1 MIDSLAAQTRG
12 DKSEASGGGMPA
24 RSIAALVRAA
34 QAAAGVPAYFPVRL
48 AALPEAAAWV
58 SGGRLTPGAVAAARN
73 GSTMTIKRSP
83 DPLFMYSEV
92 GVPDRLPDGATGVG
106 ARTEFVDMLPAA
118 FVQAC
123 ERQDGTTPP
132 FHYYTSGI
140 AQHAPGFAQE
150 CPGWQRLV
158 VDEEAAAERLA
169 TPTHSSLWVGGH
181 GSTTQAHYDVL
192 HNVFVQVH
200 GTKRF
205 RLWGPDA
212 HSALRVFPDAHPRAR
227 KAQVTIDADPDL
239 PAPELDLVLEPGDAV
254 FVPAFWF
261 HHVEAQSL
269 SVSVNV
275 FSDSRLKQAAQDVLC
290 QPLPR
295 ALSAG
300 AGAGARRRSHHSL
313 LRTARQ
319 LCVLIN
325 TPVTAP
331 RPFNHA
337 LVAAVSARYAPM
349 PAGEAASP
357 AVAAGPAHA
366 FVGGDGAVGVA
377 DEETVSQTINSADVS
392 DRQTR
397 QACETDTWV
406 GVEDEET
413 RAVVKRVSAGLAKVR
428 AAAGECADSRHV
440 RGLQEVVAGHLL
452 ESWAVHSVGAYDAG
466 PLLDSTAAILTQPPL
481 S

>member
-1 MIDSLAAQTRG
+1 
-12 DKSEASGGGMPA
+12 MPA

-150 CPGWQRLV
+150 CPGWQGLV

-261 HHVEAQSL
+261 HHVEAQSM

-295 ALSAG
+295 ALLTG
-300 AGAGARRRSHHSL
+300 AGAGAPRRSLHTL
-313 LRTARQ
+313 LPVARQ
-319 LCVLIN
+319 LCVIIN

-349 PAGEAASP
+349 CQTMPAGGGVSP
-357 AVAAGPAHA
+357 AVPRPAEQA
-366 FVGGDGAVGVA
+366 FVGVDDAVGVE
-377 DEETVSQTINSADVS
+377 DEETESQPIADVS

-397 QACETDTWV
+397 PTRDTDTRV

-413 RAVVKRVSAGLAKVR
+413 RAVVKRVSAGLARVR
-428 AAAGECADSRHV
+428 AAAGECADARHV

-452 ESWAVHSVGAYDAG
+452 ESWAVHSVGAFDAG
-466 PLLDSTAAILTQPPL
+466 RLLASTATILSGQR